1 MAMRDMRGLNEFIK
15 QIRSTKVRG
24 AARSSTPRARGAKE
38 GGEVHVPAAGAAAQV
53 GARPGSVSG
62 LAMGKPVRMWH
73 A

>member
-38 GGEVHVPAAGAAAQV
+38 GGEVHVQEQALPPRS
-53 GARPGSVSG
+53 AR
-62 LAMGKPVRMWH
+62 VRGQFRASRWVNP
-73 A
+73 